1 MQNTLS
7 EMWKKHDL
15 LIDFKILMNKRG
27 YAKKDLYCIYS
38 QIKVLNELI
47 EFESNLMLSD
57 LLKKTYFRLLKRINK
72 GIEYLPSI
80 IDSPEEWILNKI
92 ENDPSAWVDANTL
105 IFSTKSNVLVFS
117 NISRNTLGYQ
127 KYIDNKWQ

>member
-1 MQNTLS
+1 
-7 EMWKKHDL
+7 
-15 LIDFKILMNKRG
+15 
-27 YAKKDLYCIYS
+27 
-38 QIKVLNELI
+38 
-47 EFESNLMLSD
+47 MLSD

-80 IDSPEEWILNKI
+80 INSPEEWILNKI